1 MDQLPFSEIFK
12 GGKEGRHYIF
22 ESAAEIFT
30 KKGYHKATVEEI
42 AAAIGVSKGT
52 IYYYFKNKE
61 ELYLAIIREGIDLF
75 HEQLAKAAQ
84 SPGSPQN
91 KIREL
96 IRGHFI
102 FCEKE
107 KDLVFLFLK
116 ELGSTDFSR
125 EILANMLAKCLQVF
139 RNVIEEGIA
148 QKVFR
153 PVNAEITTSALFG
166 MLTITAFHYLSYA
179 RGIPLEPASTALE
192 DIFFNGLLPCDNR
205 DGSRY

>member
-1 MDQLPFSEIFK
+1 MSQLPFTEVFK
-12 GGKEGRHYIF
+12 GGKEGRQYIF
-22 ESAAEIFT
+22 ESAAGVFT
-30 KKGYHKATVEEI
+30 KKGYHKTTVEEI

-84 SPGSPQN
+84 SPASPQD
-91 KIREL
+91 KIRKL

-125 EILANMLAKCLQVF
+125 EILADMLAKCLQVF
-139 RNVIEEGIA
+139 RNVLEEGIA
-148 QKVFR
+148 KKVFR
-153 PVNAEITTSALFG
+153 PVNPEIITSALFG
-166 MLTITAFHYLSYA
+166 MLTITAFHYLSYS
-179 RGIPLEPASTALE
+179 RGIPLEPASLALE
-192 DIFFNGLLPCDNR
+192 DIFFNGICR
-205 DGSRY
+205 

>member
-12 GGKEGRHYIF
+12 GGKEGRRYIF
-22 ESAAEIFT
+22 ESAAGIFT
-30 KKGYHKATVEEI
+30 QKGYHKATVDEI

-61 ELYLAIIREGIDLF
+61 ELYLAILREGIDLF
-75 HEQLAKAAQ
+75 HEQLVKAAQ
-84 SPGSPQN
+84 SSDDPQI
-91 KIREL
+91 KIRKL
-96 IRGHFI
+96 IRGHYI

-107 KDLVFLFLK
+107 KDMVFLFLK

-139 RNVIEEGIA
+139 HKVIEEGITK
-148 QKVFR
+148 KVFR
-153 PVNAEITTSALFG
+153 PVNAEVVTSAFFG

-179 RGIPLEPASTALE
+179 REIPLEQASTAVE
-192 DIFFNGLLPCDNR
+192 DIFFNGLLPCDN
-205 DGSRY
+205 

>member
-1 MDQLPFSEIFK
+1 MNELPFTEIFK
-12 GGKEGRHYIF
+12 GGKEGRQYIF
-22 ESAAEIFT
+22 ESAAGVFT
-30 KKGYHKATVEEI
+30 KKGYHKTTVEEI

-84 SPGSPQN
+84 SPASPHD
-91 KIREL
+91 KIKKL

-102 FCEKE
+102 FCGKE

-116 ELGSTDFSR
+116 ELGSIDFSR
-125 EILANMLAKCLQVF
+125 EILADMLAKCLKVY
-139 RNVIEEGIA
+139 RDVIEEGIENG
-148 QKVFR
+148 VFR
-153 PVNAEITTSALFG
+153 PVNSEIITSALFG

-179 RGIPLEPASTALE
+179 REIPLEPVSTALE
-192 DIFFNGLLPCDNR
+192 DIFFKGILAP
-205 DGSRY
+205 GIST